1 MLQLTSLSSLQEV
14 ERLADEIVN
23 DIVLEQ
29 AQGGLGR
36 AYNSVASCCIHIQ
49 SMRSPA
55 AAELISLCDGLA
67 EEAFEN
73 EFAAPIEAH

>member
-1 MLQLTSLSSLQEV
+1 M

-29 AQGGLGR
+29 AQGGPGMPFNR
-36 AYNSVASCCIHIQ
+36 IASCCIHIQ
-49 SMRSPA
+49 FMCSPA
-55 AAELISLCDGLA
+55 AAELITLCDGLA

-73 EFAAPIEAH
+73 EFAAPIELH